1 MIDGRAGT
9 LLANKIGNDI
19 LELVSA
25 EVKKV
30 SDNVIFYKI
39 EGDNG
44 VLVGYFSLIVNT
56 SNFTAA
62 EYQKNIRPNF
72 INFTTEIQ
80 QKINTFILNGD
91 WRFDILLPNI

>member
-39 EGDNG
+39 EGDYG

-56 SNFTAA
+56 GNFTAV

-80 QKINTFILNGD
+80 QKINTFILNGE
-91 WRFDILLPNI
+91 WRFDILLPN